1 MKYFKINQKFYNDN
15 DRIVSSAEG
24 EKIPN
29 SNYFFNKLRNGEV
42 ISNIPILDYFYLKS
56 FDEEKYWEYELND
69 VHNFIGE
76 GSQIKG
82 WLISRKL
89 KDLFDTFYLPKHYY
103 FYLSKLLYK
112 GEKLDYYIFQFAG
125 KLIFEETLLQIDYT
139 NTIFWDPIKKLEVIV
154 NDEKEF
160 LSRYKEIYKENG
172 GLENGIQNKK
182 LILKEAFDFFSMQ
195 TFMKDNIVSE
205 RLKNSIEKNKIK
217 GFEFLE
223 LDYEVIVNIS
233 L

>member
-1 MKYFKINQKFYNDN
+1 MIQSFYG
-15 DRIVSSAEG
+15 DRIASSANGKDIENAEYYFDKIGKG
-24 EKIPN
+24 EIIKNAPL
-29 SNYFFNKLRNGEV
+29 F
-42 ISNIPILDYFYLKS
+42 DCFYLES
-56 FDEEKYWEYELND
+56 FDKREYWEWQLFD
-69 VHNFIGE
+69 VQNFIGE

-82 WLISRKL
+82 WLIS
-89 KDLFDTFYLPKHYY
+89 KDLKFLLEEFKIPEPYY
-103 FYLSKLLYK
+103 FYQSKLLFK
-112 GEKLDYYIFQFAG
+112 DEKLDYYIFQFAG

-139 NTIFWDPIKKLEVIV
+139 KTIFWDPVKKLEVIV

-182 LILKEAFDFFSMQ
+182 LILKEAFDFFPMQ